1 MQGLMLHC
9 GSQHVTLD
17 QLRQVPT
24 PAPTASWR
32 PVPHHQIAEH
42 VLEEAEKHGCRIASQ
57 DYGLNPSCS
66 KMFGVLRFHPE
77 GHPEYTRALGFRNS
91 HDKSLALGLAAG
103 LNVFACDN
111 LCFSGE
117 IVIYRRHTVRIEIA
131 SLIGDA
137 FSSLSVQYE
146 RLEQNVVRM
155 KTMAVTT
162 DEARLLIVRA
172 AEMNAIP
179 GSDILPVLNG
189 FRHPP
194 HPEFADPTRWNL
206 YNSFTDQA
214 KTYSPARADQCY
226 RKLADIFGLN

>member
-24 PAPTASWR
+24 PAPTASWQ

-42 VLEEAEKHGCRIASQ
+42 VLEEAEKHGCKVAFQ

-91 HDKSLALGLAAG
+91 HDKSLALGLTAG
-103 LNVFACDN
+103 LSVFVCDN
-111 LCFSGE
+111 LCFGGE
-117 IVIYRRHTVRIEIA
+117 TVLYRRHTLRLEIT
-131 SLIGDA
+131 SLIGNA
-137 FSSLSVQYE
+137 FDSLQGQYAC
-146 RLEQNVVRM
+146 LEQGVVRL
-155 KTMAVTT
+155 KARAVTL
-162 DEARLLIVRA
+162 DEARVLVVQA

-179 GSDILPVLNG
+179 GSDILPVLHG
-189 FRHPP
+189 FRHPS
-194 HPEFADPTRWNL
+194 HPEFVDATRWNL
-206 YNSFTDQA
+206 YNAFTDQA
-214 KTYSPARADQCY
+214 KTYRPARADQCY